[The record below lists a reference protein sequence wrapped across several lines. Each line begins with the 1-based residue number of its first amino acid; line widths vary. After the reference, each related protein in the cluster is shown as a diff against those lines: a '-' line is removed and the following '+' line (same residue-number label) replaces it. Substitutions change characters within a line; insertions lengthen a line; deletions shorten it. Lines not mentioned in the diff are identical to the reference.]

1 MLFRS
6 GWKFGWLAALATTIC
21 LPLLGYVAVRF
32 FEEMEKTLGATR
44 ALLFFFTRGYFAK
57 RLLAERRAIR
67 DEILAL
73 GEAQKK

>member
-1 MLFRS
+1 V
-6 GWKFGWLAALATTIC
+6 WQFGWLVAVVALFC

-32 FEEMEKTLGATR
+32 AEEFDRAAGA
-44 ALLFFFTRGYFAK
+44 AKAILFFVTREYFAK

-73 GEAQKK
+73 NEGLTKVR